1 MTTMTSTRRSSF
13 GMRCVHCD
21 NELIAPQWTEH
32 RSERLIERI
41 LVLTV
46 VAQAM
51 YWFGLPTYLTA
62 LHVYALIH

>member
-1 MTTMTSTRRSSF
+1 
-13 GMRCVHCD
+13 MRCVHCD